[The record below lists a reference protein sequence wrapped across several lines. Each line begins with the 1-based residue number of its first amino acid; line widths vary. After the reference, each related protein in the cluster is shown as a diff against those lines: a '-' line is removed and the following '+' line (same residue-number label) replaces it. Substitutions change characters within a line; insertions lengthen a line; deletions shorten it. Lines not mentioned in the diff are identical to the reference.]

1 MRLVTVSTAGGAAGS
16 EPVEMNTWVRC
27 RSDGLHDLVCDH
39 CGFVAY
45 EIRDYRAALR
55 AASEHKNKCN
65 HEKE

>member
-1 MRLVTVSTAGGAAGS
+1 
-16 EPVEMNTWVRC
+16 MNTWVRC